1 MATTSNPHRWKYDVF
16 VSFRGDDIRKNFMD
30 HMFNDFKQKV
40 IYTFRDDRELPK
52 GEDISPHLYKAIEES
67 RKDKVNMIGIY
78 GLSGIG
84 KTTLAKAIYNLMYV
98 HFDGSCFCEGVSKQ
112 QGATQIQMQ
121 MIGKI
126 MKSENLKISSVAEGA
141 MVIKQRMSCQRVLL
155 VFDDVENHEQLE
167 AIAGSHTWF
176 CP

>member
-67 RKDKVNMIGIY
+67 RK
-78 GLSGIG
+78 
-84 KTTLAKAIYNLMYV
+84 
-98 HFDGSCFCEGVSKQ
+98 GVSKQ

-167 AIAGSHTWF
+167 AIA
-176 CP
+176 